1 MSIFTDLVPVPG
13 VVGVDHRRR
22 RRPKGPFIFL
32 NLCITSG
39 KSLFS
44 CYLTTPVDLVV
55 QLRHLPDRPRP
66 EVAQDVLE
74 ELVLGI
80 VDLRGK
86 RRVGE
91 YLKDFF
97 F

>member
-1 MSIFTDLVPVPG
+1 MVPVPG

-32 NLCITSG
+32 KKPLCYE
-39 KSLFS
+39 F
-44 CYLTTPVDLVV
+44 CYVFQTTPVDLVV
-55 QLRHLPDRPRP
+55 QLRHLPYRPRP

-86 RRVGE
+86 
-91 YLKDFF
+91 
-97 F
+97 